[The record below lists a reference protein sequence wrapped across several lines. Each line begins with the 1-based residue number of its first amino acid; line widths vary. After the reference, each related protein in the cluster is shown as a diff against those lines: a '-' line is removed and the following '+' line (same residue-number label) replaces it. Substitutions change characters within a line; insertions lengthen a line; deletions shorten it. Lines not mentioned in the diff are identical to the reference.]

1 MKKYFLIYKFEIMSN
16 LQYIS
21 NLVTG
26 FIGFCMLI
34 LIFFNLWNYL
44 YADPGQVINGYSMNQ
59 MIWYVI
65 VTEILWLSVSGRSLS
80 RQISNDVRS
89 GNVAYNINKP
99 YNYVLYSTF
108 SSLGRA
114 TIKFVIL
121 MFIGGILG
129 FVFLKGFPNINIFK
143 FLVVFIS
150 MILAMIINTLLV
162 VFVGLISFY
171 IEDANPLYWLY
182 SKLILILGTIF
193 PIEFFPKFLQPIVTC
208 SPIYVVSY
216 GPAKLFVNFNWALA
230 GQVICAQILYLG
242 FAYLICSLLYK
253 KGVRKLN
260 VNGG

>member
-26 FIGFCMLI
+26 FISFCMLI

-44 YADPGQVINGYSMNQ
+44 YADPSQVINGYSMNQ

-171 IEDANPLYWLY
+171 IEDANPLY
-182 SKLILILGTIF
+182 
-193 PIEFFPKFLQPIVTC
+193 
-208 SPIYVVSY
+208 
-216 GPAKLFVNFNWALA
+216 
-230 GQVICAQILYLG
+230 
-242 FAYLICSLLYK
+242 
-253 KGVRKLN
+253 
-260 VNGG
+260 

>member
-26 FIGFCMLI
+26 FISFCMLI

-44 YADPGQVINGYSMNQ
+44 YTDPSQVINGYSMNQ

-65 VTEILWLSVSGRSLS
+65 VTEILWLSVSGRGLS

-99 YNYVLYSTF
+99 YNYVLYSAF

-143 FLVVFIS
+143 FLVVFVS

-171 IEDANPLYWLY
+171 IEDSNPLYWLY
-182 SKLILILGTIF
+182 SKIILILGTIF
-193 PIEFFPKFLQPIVTC
+193 PIEFFPEVLQPIVTY

-230 GQVICAQILYLG
+230 GQVIGAQILYLG

>member
-65 VTEILWLSVSGRSLS
+65 VTEILWMSVSGRSLS

-99 YNYVLYSTF
+99 Y
-108 SSLGRA
+108 
-114 TIKFVIL
+114 K
-121 MFIGGILG
+121 
-129 FVFLKGFPNINIFK
+129 
-143 FLVVFIS
+143 
-150 MILAMIINTLLV
+150 
-162 VFVGLISFY
+162 
-171 IEDANPLYWLY
+171 
-182 SKLILILGTIF
+182 
-193 PIEFFPKFLQPIVTC
+193 
-208 SPIYVVSY
+208 
-216 GPAKLFVNFNWALA
+216 
-230 GQVICAQILYLG
+230 
-242 FAYLICSLLYK
+242 
-253 KGVRKLN
+253 
-260 VNGG
+260 

>member
-26 FIGFCMLI
+26 FIGFSILI

-44 YADPGQVINGYSMNQ
+44 YADPEQVINGYSMSQ

-65 VTEILWLSVSGRSLS
+65 VTEVLWMSISGRSLS
-80 RQISNDVRS
+80 RQIANDVRS

-108 SSLGRA
+108 TSLGRT
-114 TIKFVIL
+114 TIKFIIL
-121 MFIGGILG
+121 MLIGGTLG
-129 FVFLKGFPNINIFK
+129 LVFLKGFPNINLLE
-143 FLVVFIS
+143 FLVVFVS
-150 MILAMIINTLLV
+150 MVLAMIINTLLI

-171 IEDANPLYWLY
+171 IEDSNPLYWLY
-182 SKLILILGTIF
+182 SKFIIVIGTIF
-193 PIEFFPKFLQPIVTC
+193 PIEFFPKFLQPVVTC

-216 GPAKLFVNFNWALA
+216 GPAKLFVDFNWPTAL
-230 GQVICAQILYLG
+230 QVIVAQAIYLV